1 MGPRRKAKHKGLGK
15 HRHLKRGIR
24 DLKNRGKDIDQIFE
38 SLYRDDNLDTDTT
51 ELKGQGMFYCK
62 YCDRYFI
69 DSNAL
74 TGHEATKFHKRRL
87 KALSAHEEHV
97 P

>member
-24 DLKNRGKDIDQIFE
+24 DLKNRGKDIDQSKYFIYLVFE

-51 ELKGQGMFYCK
+51 ELKGQGAPHNLYRNVLLQILRQIFY
-62 YCDRYFI
+62 
-69 DSNAL
+69 
-74 TGHEATKFHKRRL
+74 
-87 KALSAHEEHV
+87 
-97 P
+97 